1 MPKTRI
7 IKKYP
12 NRRLYDTERGCYITL
27 QEIKDYV
34 LQRIDFT
41 IIDARSKKDLTQST
55 LLQIISEQEATST
68 PLFTTS
74 LLQDF
79 IRFYHEKSQ
88 SLLTQYLEQ
97 ALDVFL
103 KQKDFMNNQWH
114 QYQQALNDPSLLA
127 DALKLRQFWPMPPMP
142 GAASASPH
150 KNTKPRKN
158 KAKTAK

>member
-1 MPKTRI
+1 MPNTRV

-27 QEIKDYV
+27 HEIKNYV
-34 LQRIDFT
+34 IERIDFT
-41 IIDARSKKDLTQST
+41 IIDARTKKDLTQST

-88 SLLTQYLEQ
+88 SLLTKYLEQ
-97 ALDVFL
+97 ALDMFMQ
-103 KQKDFMNNQWH
+103 QKDFMNNQWSS
-114 QYQQALNDPSLLA
+114 YQKALSDPTFLEQAFK
-127 DALKLRQFWPMPPMP
+127 LKNFWPIPPQRP
-142 GAASASPH
+142 VAPDDTQTRA
-150 KNTKPRKN
+150 KPRNN
-158 KAKTAK
+158 KKIK